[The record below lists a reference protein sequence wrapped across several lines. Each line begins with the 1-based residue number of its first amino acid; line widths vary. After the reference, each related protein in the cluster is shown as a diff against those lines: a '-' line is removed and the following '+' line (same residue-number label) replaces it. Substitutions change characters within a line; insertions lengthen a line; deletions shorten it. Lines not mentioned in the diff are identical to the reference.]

1 MGVGCSDIIGTEQF
15 IHWRSSLVKSYADAM
30 KHPDKLNRLLRVPGL
45 TRVRIVLALAIA
57 VVADGLQFLFGLVP
71 FVDQAIDVVGMVL
84 TSWVLGFH
92 WLLLP
97 TFVVKL
103 VPFLDELPTWT
114 ACVVA
119 VIALRK
125 REQRILPT
133 ERSATEI

>member
-1 MGVGCSDIIGTEQF
+1 
-15 IHWRSSLVKSYADAM
+15 M
-30 KHPDKLNRLLRVPGL
+30 KLPDKLNCLLRVPGL
-45 TRVRIVLALAIA
+45 TRARIVLALAVA

-71 FVDQAIDVVGMVL
+71 LVDQAIDVVGMVL
-84 TSWVLGFH
+84 TSWVIGFH

-125 REQRILPT
+125 REQRTLPT
-133 ERSATEI
+133 EKPATEI

>member
-1 MGVGCSDIIGTEQF
+1 
-15 IHWRSSLVKSYADAM
+15 M
-30 KHPDKLNRLLRVPGL
+30 KLPDKLNCLLRVPGL
-45 TRVRIVLALAIA
+45 TRARIVLALAIA

-84 TSWVLGFH
+84 TSWVIGFH

-125 REQRILPT
+125 REQRILPA
-133 ERSATEI
+133 EKPAAEI